1 MICCSFLG
9 VMPAYCYSSNCLG
22 TKVRTLYTDNERKDA
37 PNIQAI
43 VVQMDPS
50 TGSVIAVRIKIYFT
64 SFFTPLKMLFTPFF
78 TPFKMLFSHLFKV

>member
-1 MICCSFLG
+1 MEGKSKCSDIFIKLFICCSFLG

-22 TKVRTLYTDNERKDA
+22 TKVLTLYTDNQRKGI

-50 TGSVIAVRIKIYFT
+50 TGSVIAVRTNKY
-64 SFFTPLKMLFTPFF
+64 KCY
-78 TPFKMLFSHLFKV
+78 